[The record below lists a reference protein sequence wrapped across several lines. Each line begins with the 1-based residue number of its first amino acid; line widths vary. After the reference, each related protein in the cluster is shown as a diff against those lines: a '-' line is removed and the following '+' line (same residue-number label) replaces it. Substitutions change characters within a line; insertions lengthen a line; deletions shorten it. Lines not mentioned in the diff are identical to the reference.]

1 MRSNSRV
8 PDVARPCSARRTH
21 GFAFCVA
28 MFAMLVIAAAATS
41 ARGDDDLPGRVGRV
55 ADFGGQLYLSAQDR
69 PDDWTPIGV
78 NYPVTSGDNLWVSTD
93 GRAEVDYGGGQF
105 RLAGNTNLNVAR
117 LDDRQLT
124 LFVARGRLIV
134 RIRVLDTDDVARIDT
149 PNTQIALTRP
159 GLYRIDV
166 TPDGSSTT
174 VNVREGESL
183 VGLATGAQQALPGQS
198 VTVSGMEPLAADI
211 RNGFGVDGFDTWSA
225 NRDRYY
231 ERARSTPYVSRQMVG
246 YAELDQ
252 YGSWEDNPM
261 YGAVWYPAA
270 VAPDWVPYQDGYW
283 TSVGAWGLTW
293 VDAAPW
299 GYAPSHYGRWVREK
313 GRWGWCP
320 GAPVA
325 RPHWAPALVGWYG
338 GAGWG
343 ITANGGAP
351 VYGWVPLGWGDA
363 YSPWWRSCSQNCWN
377 RYNTPFAVNPADR
390 ANPRARYSY
399 LDLPSA
405 MTAVP
410 GATLVGRKP
419 VGETRVPLPVSQLAS
434 APLLATPPS
443 ISPAPIAGHAF
454 RPGERGTPTPASA
467 LYSNA
472 RRTIVVM
479 PAPKGAAPM
488 PTATAPAAIG
498 TAAVPPQSPGRVRP
512 APVLA
517 APAQAAGPSAGAT
530 GQAPPTPTTGV
541 NDAHAV
547 RRAPGSAPIEPA
559 TRSGSASGMA
569 LPVPSPVVP
578 TRAAPNV
585 ATPVPRTGI
594 ALPPPAVIVPPT
606 GIALPPPAVIVPP
619 TGIALP
625 PASVVVPST
634 RSTVAA
640 PQAQPAAVVVLPPA
654 SAVVVPADHAVAP
667 KGAGDAD
674 ARGARAADRAP
685 VVVPA
690 PASPR

>member
-1 MRSNSRV
+1 M
-8 PDVARPCSARRTH
+8 SADSFILSTH
-21 GFAFCVA
+21 
-28 MFAMLVIAAAATS
+28 
-41 ARGDDDLPGRVGRV
+41 
-55 ADFGGQLYLSAQDR
+55 DR

-78 NYPVTSGDNLWVSTD
+78 NYPVTSGDNLWVSSD

-183 VGLATGAQQALPGQS
+183 VGLATGVAAGASRPEPDGQ
-198 VTVSGMEPLAADI
+198 
-211 RNGFGVDGFDTWSA
+211 RDGAPRCRHPQRFWC
-225 NRDRYY
+225 RRLRHV
-231 ERARSTPYVSRQMVG
+231 ERQPRSLLRTRTRTPYVSRQMVG

-270 VAPDWVPYQDGYW
+270 VAPDWAPYQDGYW

-293 VDAAPW
+293 VDSAPW
-299 GYAPSHYGRWVREK
+299 GYAPSHYGRWVRVK

-320 GAPVA
+320 GAHVA

-363 YSPWWRSCSQNCWN
+363 YSPWWRGCSQSCWN

-390 ANPRARYSY
+390 ANPRARYAH

-419 VGETRVPLPVSQLAS
+419 VGATRVPLPVSQLAS

-443 ISPAPIAGHAF
+443 VSPAPVAGQAF

-467 LYSNA
+467 LYSSA
-472 RRTIVVM
+472 RRTVIVM
-479 PAPKGAAPM
+479 PAPKVAAPA
-488 PTATAPAAIG
+488 PTAGAPAA
-498 TAAVPPQSPGRVRP
+498 AVSRGALPAQSPGRARP

-517 APAQAAGPSAGAT
+517 APAPAAGPSAAAPA
-530 GQAPPTPTTGV
+530 GQAVSAPAAGV
-541 NDAHAV
+541 RDAQPA
-547 RRAPGSAPIEPA
+547 RRAMGSAPAPGEPA
-559 TRSGSASGMA
+559 MRSG
-569 LPVPSPVVP
+569 
-578 TRAAPNV
+578 AAPRPEPW
-585 ATPVPRTGI
+585 APAFRAWRRRFRRRLFPLALRRPMRTRPLPPRCRATGI
-594 ALPPPAVIVPPT
+594 ALPPPADRRPVDSAHV
-606 GIALPPPAVIVPP
+606 GSA
-619 TGIALP
+619 
-625 PASVVVPST
+625 
-634 RSTVAA
+634 
-640 PQAQPAAVVVLPPA
+640 AAVTA
-654 SAVVVPADHAVAP
+654 GSA
-667 KGAGDAD
+667 AGC
-674 ARGARAADRAP
+674 ARAPCGRSDCRAGR
-685 VVVPA
+685 A
-690 PASPR
+690 RRSAEGSG

>member
-1 MRSNSRV
+1 MRPTSRWL
-8 PDVARPCSARRTH
+8 DGARPLPARRTP
-21 GFAFCVA
+21 GFAFCA
-28 MFAMLVIAAAATS
+28 AIFAMLVIAAAATS
-41 ARGDDDLPGRVGRV
+41 ARGDDDLPGRVGRI
-55 ADFGGQLYLSAQDR
+55 ADFGGQLFLSAHDR
-69 PDDWTPIGV
+69 PDDWTPVGV

-134 RIRVLDTDDVARIDT
+134 RIRVLDTDDAARIDT

-166 TPDGSSTT
+166 NPDGSTTT

-198 VTVSGMEPLAADI
+198 VTVSGMEPLSADI
-211 RNGFGVDGFDTWSA
+211 RSGFGVDGFDTWSA
-225 NRDRYY
+225 NRDRHY
-231 ERARSTPYVSRQMVG
+231 ERARATPYVSRQMVG

-261 YGAVWYPAA
+261 YGGVWYPAA
-270 VAPDWVPYQDGYW
+270 VAPDWAPYQDGYW

-299 GYAPSHYGRWVREK
+299 GYAPSHYGRWVRVK

-320 GAPVA
+320 GAHVA

-363 YSPWWRSCSQNCWN
+363 YSPWWRGCSQNCWN
-377 RYNTPFAVNPADR
+377 RYNAPFAVNPADR
-390 ANPRARYSY
+390 NNPRARYSY
-399 LDLPSA
+399 FDLPSA

-443 ISPAPIAGHAF
+443 ISPAPVAGHAF

-472 RRTIVVM
+472 RRTVVVM
-479 PAPKGAAPM
+479 PAPKSAVPA
-488 PTATAPAAIG
+488 PTATAPAAAG
-498 TAAVPPQSPGRVRP
+498 ATVGAAVVPAQSPGHVRP
-512 APVLA
+512 APMLA
-517 APAQAAGPSAGAT
+517 APVQVLGPSPVAPT
-530 GQAPPTPTTGV
+530 GQAM
-541 NDAHAV
+541 
-547 RRAPGSAPIEPA
+547 SAPTA
-559 TRSGSASGMA
+559 RSGSAATAA
-569 LPVPSPVVP
+569 LPLPYS
-578 TRAAPNV
+578 AAPGRTGSTV
-585 ATPVPRTGI
+585 ATPVPPTAK

-606 GIALPPPAVIVPP
+606 GIALPPP
-619 TGIALP
+619 GLLL
-625 PASVVVPST
+625 PST
-634 RSTVAA
+634 RPTAVL
-640 PQAQPAAVVVLPPA
+640 PQVQPPAVIVLPPA
-654 SAVVVPADHAVAP
+654 PVVVVPADRAAVP

-674 ARGARAADRAP
+674 ARGAKAADKAP
-685 VVVPA
+685 VVVPLPAA
-690 PASPR
+690 PR